1 VATKTERAYLF
12 LRRKIL
18 DLAVAPGSQ
27 LRTGQIQERLQM
39 TRPPVLDALI
49 WLQAEDYLQND
60 HNQIFYVKDWSA
72 EDIKQTYEVRAMF
85 AEHAALCWS
94 QRTDDHC
101 LARLHA
107 AICAGKDALE
117 RDPFDPEELT
127 LSLRAFDQALVDFQ
141 GLKLLAKLNRQV
153 TAPAQFR
160 RTVRMLNKD
169 NFGEA
174 LLGRQRLLEAIVR
187 RDVGWARSIAR
198 AMMLF
203 LQYRHLEGLEAHS
216 GRFMED
222 WLTADDLPPIHCDVV
237 WGEGR
242 PDLENSTL
250 ATLRPKAF

>member
-1 VATKTERAYLF
+1 MATKTERAYLF

-60 HNQIFYVKDWSA
+60 HNQIFYVKDWTA

-94 QRTDDHC
+94 QRSDDQC
-101 LARLHA
+101 LAKLHA
-107 AICAGKDALE
+107 AVCAGMAALV
-117 RDPFDPEELT
+117 RAPFDPEELT
-127 LSLRAFDQALVDFQ
+127 LSLRAFDQALVDLQ

-160 RTVRMLNKD
+160 RTVRMLNKE
-169 NFGEA
+169 NFSEA

-216 GRFMED
+216 GRYIED
-222 WLTADDLPPIHCDVV
+222 WLNADDLPPIHCDVV

>member
-1 VATKTERAYLF
+1 
-12 LRRKIL
+12 
-18 DLAVAPGSQ
+18 
-27 LRTGQIQERLQM
+27 M

-60 HNQIFYVKDWSA
+60 HNQIFYVKDWTA

-94 QRTDDHC
+94 QRSDDQC
-101 LARLHA
+101 LAKLHA
-107 AICAGKDALE
+107 AVCAGMAALV
-117 RDPFDPEELT
+117 RAPFDPEELT
-127 LSLRAFDQALVDFQ
+127 LSLRAFDQALVDLQ

-160 RTVRMLNKD
+160 RTVRMLNKE
-169 NFGEA
+169 NFSEA

-203 LQYRHLEGLEAHS
+203 LQYRLRWSRLFGQFGGEVKLIPVVIMPPVWSSDHGGHAPHDLFCRSAH
-216 GRFMED
+216 RP
-222 WLTADDLPPIHCDVV
+222 LPGFAP
-237 WGEGR
+237 
-242 PDLENSTL
+242 PDQSAVAACCN
-250 ATLRPKAF
+250 R